1 MFEIVEKKDLH
12 ETICLIKVTA
22 GLIASK
28 ALPGQF
34 VLIRIDEKGERIPL
48 TIVDAR
54 DGLLTLIFQKVGKT
68 TVHLGTLSK
77 GDSLADV
84 VGPLGKPSEIKKYGT
99 VVCIGGGIGIAE
111 EYPVARAFKEAGN
124 YCISIIGA
132 RTKSLLILE
141 DEMRAASDE
150 LLITTDD
157 GSYGV
162 KGLVIDELRKI
173 IDRGK
178 PISLVM
184 AVGPVVMM
192 KAVAEVTRPYGIKTL
207 VSLNSIMVD
216 GTGMCG
222 ACRVS
227 VGGKTKFACVD
238 GPDFDAHEVDF
249 DLMIGRLKMYLA
261 DEKRSLEEFTKKQAV
276 HS

>member
-1 MFEIVEKKDLH
+1 MYEIVEKKDLH
-12 ETICLIKVTA
+12 ETICLLKVKA
-22 GLIASK
+22 ERIASK

-34 VLIRIDEKGERIPL
+34 VLIRIDEKGERVPL
-48 TIVDAR
+48 TIVEAR

-84 VGPLGKPSEIKKYGT
+84 VGPLGRSSEIKKYGT

-111 EYPVARAFKEAGN
+111 EYPVAKAFKEAGN

-141 DEMRAASDE
+141 DEIRAVSDE

-162 KGLVIDELRKI
+162 KGFVIDELKKV

-249 DLMIGRLKMYLA
+249 DLMIGRLKMYLG
-261 DEKRSLEEFTKKQAV
+261 DEKRSLEEFEKRKAV
-276 HS
+276 HR